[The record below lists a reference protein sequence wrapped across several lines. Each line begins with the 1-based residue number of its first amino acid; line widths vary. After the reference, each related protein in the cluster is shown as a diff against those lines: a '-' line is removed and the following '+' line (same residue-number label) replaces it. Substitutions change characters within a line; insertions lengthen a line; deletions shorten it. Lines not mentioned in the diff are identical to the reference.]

1 MKRIYFIG
9 DIKGNTGPAVVN
21 KSYKLFLENEVFFC
35 NSNNKIYRV
44 FHLLVH
50 LPSVDTVLLSGFSK
64 LNSYLIAISKLL
76 NKKTFYLM
84 HGYIYDELK
93 FKEVNNTKAFLTE
106 DKIFQKSDKI
116 ICVSKFFCDYMKKEK
131 QEIKDKF
138 MYINSGIETQ
148 KIENLSYKNNCYTII
163 SVGGGRRQKNNLK
176 VCQAIQKLKIKKI
189 KYIVIGNEEI
199 DGEEIKK
206 YTFVEYYKSLPHEE
220 VLKKMSQSN
229 LYIQN
234 SYFETFGLSIAEAV
248 NCGCD
253 ILISQ
258 NIGIKDLFKNIDE
271 NDIIFDNNNVTEIKQ
286 KILSKMKNSKEIVY
300 DSLECSWKNRSEE
313 LLKILKGED

>member
-50 LPSVDTVLLSGFSK
+50 LPSVDTVLLSGYSK

-93 FKEVNNTKAFLTE
+93 FKEVNNTKAFLAE

-131 QEIKDKF
+131 QKIKDKF
-138 MYINSGIETQ
+138 IYINSGIETQ

-300 DSLECSWKNRSEE
+300 DSLECSWKNRSKE